1 MDFSFNVYFSVYSIR
16 CVSCCCCCCYSTSN
30 CARVSVPCP
39 SFPVKYASRAVCYY
53 IGFWL
58 LFMWQTNFSTV
69 LFFSFVHD
77 IVFIDA
83 CFTSRMPIVN
93 THASTHTCSEF
104 SKLACFESLVYCQA
118 FVSSSFLWFP
128 FRVCICICIC
138 MLDAIFLF
146 YSRYCCF
153 SLEMLIFINAFHLR
167 SWLCMRVEFASIQGK
182 LWIKSVNLNLNPTR
196 WLQIKEIANES
207 FEAPIW

>member
-1 MDFSFNVYFSVYSIR
+1 MAHVKVSKSKCHIQIAIVTNGFFFQCVFFRLFYSMCILLLLLLLQYIKLCTRFSPLSLFPRKICF
-16 CVSCCCCCCYSTSN
+16 SCCVLLHRILIALHVADTFFN
-30 CARVSVPCP
+30 C
-39 SFPVKYASRAVCYY
+39 F
-53 IGFWL
+53 I
-58 LFMWQTNFSTV
+58 
-69 LFFSFVHD
+69 LFFCTWYCIHWRLFHISYADSEH
-77 IVFIDA
+77 
-83 CFTSRMPIVN
+83 P
-93 THASTHTCSEF
+93 CSEF

-128 FRVCICICIC
+128 FRVCICIC

-182 LWIKSVNLNLNPTR
+182 LWIKSVNLKSQPY
-196 WLQIKEIANES
+196 
-207 FEAPIW
+207 